1 MKIIAVNISKTS
13 KNKTLLQATERA
25 WMLNINRAKKYDF
38 VIGVEN
44 NSAKSFFKINDVNI
58 DRKHINRVMF
68 DLVRCSDSDKI
79 AIKKYIDK
87 QTLKR
92 FTTKYLN

>member
-13 KNKTLLQATERA
+13 KNKSLLQATERA
-25 WMLNINRAKKYDF
+25 WKLNRNKAQKYTF

-44 NSAKSFFKINDVNI
+44 NFAKSFFKINNVSI
-58 DRKHINRVMF
+58 DEKHINRIMF
-68 DLVRCSDSDKI
+68 DLTKCSESDE
-79 AIKKYIDK
+79 ATIKKYIEK
-87 QTLKR
+87 ISLKR